1 MTTPAATT
9 AANNTTTATDTATH
23 AAKPAKSGKALLRT
37 VWTLRILMALF
48 FALASALPK
57 LLALPAATEVF
68 DAMGVGAWF
77 MYLTGVVEL
86 AGAVGLLLP
95 RLAGPAATAL
105 IAFLLCAFAVQL
117 TAMHGENAGT
127 PFLFMVPLAVIAW
140 ARRTETAA
148 LLRRTGR

>member
-1 MTTPAATT
+1 MPSSTTAATATTTSAATT
-9 AANNTTTATDTATH
+9 SAAS
-23 AAKPAKSGKALLRT
+23 AAAPGKALRRT
-37 VWTLRILMALF
+37 VWTLRVLMALF

-57 LLALPAATEVF
+57 LLALPDATTVF
-68 DAMGVGAWF
+68 DAIGAGDWF
-77 MYLTGVVEL
+77 MYLTGLVEL

-140 ARRTETAA
+140 NRRTETAA
-148 LLRRTGR
+148 LLRLRR